1 VNSALLDAFTL
12 SGCLERFAGDSAA
25 AVKEYEAIRLPENK
39 ALIELM
45 SVSFLAAPSCLHK
58 AAYAGLPSASQAIQW
73 CLVIERACM

>member
-58 AAYAGLPSASQAIQW
+58 AAGLPSAIQAIQW